1 MSAMKP
7 LEGIKVIE
15 QSVMVASACAGRMM
29 ADFGAEVIKVEDA
42 RGGDPMR
49 KWAAGIGAPIDEL
62 CNPIFDNLNA
72 NKQGLSIDLKSE
84 EGREVFYKL
93 LENADVF
100 LTNNRT
106 EALERMG
113 LDYATL
119 HAKFPKLVVTQLEG
133 YGAKGPEASRPG
145 YDSTAFWAR
154 SGFMS
159 SQATYGDDGSGYPVY
174 MPMGFGDATCA
185 LGMVSATL
193 AAVLAARQ
201 TGIGDH
207 VTTSLYGMS
216 IWLANIMVTG
226 SQFGFHM
233 NKKRSESS
241 PFGAPF
247 RCKDGYWFMP
257 QVVNFA
263 RDHEAYYRIL
273 GCDDM
278 CDDPIYAARA
288 NFNKVEVSKPVI
300 ERFDKVYATKTAKEW
315 QELFVANNMS
325 CEILAEYE
333 DILTDEQALANDFV
347 YEMTYPNGKTVKLC
361 RTPLRSENMGLP
373 EFNRGPLLGEHTAAI
388 LADLGI
394 SDEAIKELQA
404 KGVIK
409 QHD

>member
-133 YGAKGPEASRPG
+133 YGAQGPEACRPG
-145 YDSTAFWAR
+145 SDSAAF
-154 SGFMS
+154 
-159 SQATYGDDGSGYPVY
+159 
-174 MPMGFGDATCA
+174 
-185 LGMVSATL
+185 
-193 AAVLAARQ
+193 
-201 TGIGDH
+201 
-207 VTTSLYGMS
+207 
-216 IWLANIMVTG
+216 
-226 SQFGFHM
+226 
-233 NKKRSESS
+233 
-241 PFGAPF
+241 
-247 RCKDGYWFMP
+247 
-257 QVVNFA
+257 
-263 RDHEAYYRIL
+263 
-273 GCDDM
+273 
-278 CDDPIYAARA
+278 
-288 NFNKVEVSKPVI
+288 
-300 ERFDKVYATKTAKEW
+300 
-315 QELFVANNMS
+315 
-325 CEILAEYE
+325 
-333 DILTDEQALANDFV
+333 
-347 YEMTYPNGKTVKLC
+347 
-361 RTPLRSENMGLP
+361 
-373 EFNRGPLLGEHTAAI
+373 
-388 LADLGI
+388 
-394 SDEAIKELQA
+394 
-404 KGVIK
+404 
-409 QHD
+409 